1 MSLRRR
7 IAWAVAALLGPLLAA
22 AVAAP
27 WLVDVEAYKPALVQ
41 AVKDATGR
49 ELVIE
54 GPMRLRMLP
63 VPRVSAQRVH
73 FANATGA
80 EGAQMVDVRWVG
92 ASPSWWALLRGE
104 VEIGQLTL
112 YHPTIVLETDADGV
126 PNWQFKP
133 GAGASQPEGAPAEG
147 FHLAIGE
154 LKVVQGTLSYT
165 NPQTHQTIK
174 AEQVEA
180 TAQVRSLQG
189 PLAISG
195 RATVNGV
202 PLSLELKMS
211 DRKADGHDLSF
222 GLQVLSG
229 KLDFK
234 GRISELNAE
243 GELKGHLAVTTGVL
257 TDFIASMVRAGGQA
271 NPKFDASVVGRFTF
285 DGGVELTPTR
295 LAITDFKMTMGAET
309 ASGTLAFEQGAT
321 PSLKGRVA
329 LPKIDLE
336 KWLALLAKPGAFQPG
351 QPANKTP
358 APAKPASLSPFPA
371 AMDVSL
377 ALDVAEVVYR
387 KGTVRDLA
395 VAVEIHKG
403 VITVPQ
409 LKAVL
414 PGDMRVQA
422 TVQASGGLS
431 VTGPRLRETLAWL
444 EIDPSGVPSDKL
456 QRLDLKGRL
465 TAAGNSVQVA
475 DLVAELDGQRAT
487 GSGSVTF
494 GTPLALAA
502 TLQADRF
509 DLDGYMP
516 AAPTMAPSAPLTP
529 LVGKAATPSAA
540 TASVAIATLIPAAP
554 PPPDPATPVFALKA
568 KVAKLVFRKQTLGG
582 IEGDA
587 SVQGNL
593 LKVNAF
599 KVADFLG
606 AKADVKGSVTDF
618 AAAPRYDLTFNA
630 TLPDA
635 DKVIGYA
642 GLPKVANGK
651 IGAVSASGGV
661 VGTLNALALRNVSAT
676 LLGST
681 ASVTGALA
689 LGSAFRFDFPTFNLQ
704 TQEAGR
710 LVAAATGQPT
720 AAIGALSAAGAFKG
734 DGQRVAF
741 DGSLTALGT
750 AMTGH
755 VDATLGDRPNIN
767 VNLRVPG
774 TLDLDDWLGVSAGLP
789 AAASGSAP
797 APAAQAPRAA
807 TGKPIDLAA
816 LRAFDATVKLE
827 TSAVEVAS
835 IKIAYADLE
844 ATLRGGVCTI
854 TKLTGQFYGGAVDFS
869 GTVDAAK
876 NTLSVALKGSLQGI
890 YFGEML
896 RGTAGTNS
904 FGNDNLT
911 VAVDGKINVMDISVR
926 GSGRTTEEIRDS
938 LSGRGQVS
946 GSLYPIV
953 SKGSL
958 GLASFATGVGSIF
971 STEMGFGS
979 AVLSAFINHQSN
991 IAGEVTLAN
1000 GTVSLNNHTVQGQ
1013 NAVATITSRTSL
1025 AAATTDTT
1033 IALDAGRRGPADYIV
1048 TVKGPVSSPTM
1059 TTRGGN

>member
-1 MSLRRR
+1 MAMSVGRR

-22 AVAAP
+22 AAAAP
-27 WLVDVEAYKPALVQ
+27 WLVNVEAYKPALVQ
-41 AVKDATGR
+41 AVKEATGR

-73 FANATGA
+73 FANAAGA
-80 EGAQMVDVRWVG
+80 EGAQMVDVRWIG

-112 YHPTIVLETDADGV
+112 YQPTIVLETDADGV

-154 LKVVQGTLSYT
+154 LKVVEGTLSYT
-165 NPQTHQTIK
+165 NPQTRQTIK
-174 AEQVEA
+174 AERVEA
-180 TAQVRSLQG
+180 TARVRSLQG

-195 RATVNGV
+195 KATVNGV
-202 PLSLELKMS
+202 PLSLDVSMS
-211 DRKADGHDLSF
+211 GRKADGHDLSF
-222 GLQVLSG
+222 ALQVLSG

-234 GRISELNAE
+234 GTISELNAK

-257 TDFIASMVRAGGQA
+257 TDFIAAMVRAGGQA

-285 DGGVELTPTR
+285 DGGIELTPTR

-336 KWLALLAKPGAFQPG
+336 KWLALLASPGAFQPA
-351 QPANKTP
+351 QPASKTM
-358 APAKPASLSPFPA
+358 PAKPASLSPFPA

-387 KGTVRDLA
+387 NGTVRDLA
-395 VAVEIHKG
+395 VAIEIHKG

-409 LKAVL
+409 LKAML
-414 PGDMRVQA
+414 PGDMSVQA
-422 TVQASGGLS
+422 TVQANGELS
-431 VTGPRLRETLAWL
+431 VAGPRLRETLAWL
-444 EIDPSGVPSDKL
+444 AIDPSGVPADKL

-465 TAAGNSVQVA
+465 AATANGVQVA

-494 GTPLALAA
+494 GSPLAVAA

-509 DLDGYMP
+509 DLDAYLP
-516 AAPTMAPSAPLTP
+516 AAPAVAPSAPLTP
-529 LVGKAATPSAA
+529 LVGNAATPSAA
-540 TASVAIATLIPAAP
+540 TAPVAIATLIPNAP

-568 KVAKLVFRKQTLGG
+568 KVAKLTFRQQVVGG

-599 KVADFLG
+599 KVADLLG

-618 AAAPRYDLTFNA
+618 AAAARYDLTFNA

-635 DKVIGYA
+635 DKVIAYA
-642 GLPKVANGK
+642 GLAKVTNGK
-651 IGAVSASGGV
+651 IGAVSLSGGV
-661 VGTLNALALRNVSAT
+661 VGTPNAASLRNVSAT
-676 LLGST
+676 ALGST
-681 ASVTGALA
+681 ARITGALA
-689 LGSAFRFDFPTFNLQ
+689 LGGGFRFDFPTFNLQ
-704 TQEAGR
+704 TQEAGP
-710 LVAAATGQPT
+710 LVAAATGQSP
-720 AAIGALSAAGAFKG
+720 AILGAISAAGAFKG
-734 DGQRVAF
+734 DALRVSF

-750 AMTGH
+750 AMNGH
-755 VDATLGDRPNIN
+755 VDASLGGRPNIN

-774 TLDLDDWLGVSAGLP
+774 TLDLDEWLGVSPGPP
-789 AAASGSAP
+789 AAAPTP
-797 APAAQAPRAA
+797 APQAAARAT

-844 ATLRGGVCTI
+844 ATLRGGICTI

-869 GTVDAAK
+869 GTLDAAK
-876 NTLSVALKGSLQGI
+876 NTLAVDLKGSLQGI

-911 VAVDGKINVMDISVR
+911 VAVDGKINVMDISVQ
-926 GSGRTTEEIRDS
+926 GSGRTTEEIRNS
-938 LSGRGQVS
+938 LTGRGQVS
-946 GSLYPIV
+946 GALYPTV
-953 SKGSL
+953 AKGSL

-979 AVLSAFINHQSN
+979 AVLSAFINHQSS
-991 IAGEVTLAN
+991 IAGEVTIAN

-1013 NAVATITSRTSL
+1013 NAVAQITSRTSL

-1033 IALDAGRRGPADYIV
+1033 IALDTGRRGPADYVV